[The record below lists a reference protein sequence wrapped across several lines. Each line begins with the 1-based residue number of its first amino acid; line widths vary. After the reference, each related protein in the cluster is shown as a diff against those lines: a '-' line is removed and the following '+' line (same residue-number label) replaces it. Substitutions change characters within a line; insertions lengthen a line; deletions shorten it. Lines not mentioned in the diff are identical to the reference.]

1 MTKMMNPNVMRA
13 PPLSAQVLG
22 GSPTM
27 SATVMPQNNVP
38 QQMAP
43 AVMPTQQNVI
53 SMPAQETIRSSIP
66 QTGLIGSEQAIL
78 GGHTGAVGALSSAG
92 NYATGAI
99 QNMLGSL
106 GNAQQQPLPTLP
118 NMPQVSTG
126 LITGQAQS
134 LPSPSSYG
142 PMPSF
147 SAASAPSV
155 GGVNTSQITSGLNQS
170 RGDISAAYGA
180 ADQALSGYNKGQGA
194 LDLQAALSGANGPE
208 AQAAAYA
215 QYNSSPA
222 MQYQMDQMQKATE
235 RSAAARGGLLGGNVL
250 TELQRNAS
258 GIASQDYQN
267 QFNNLGQV
275 AQTGLAAAGQIAQT
289 KQQQAATEAGLA
301 SNLAGIQGNLAQ
313 ADLSGRYN
321 LAGQQMAG
329 QNSLAATA
337 MQGEYGLRGQQLGA
351 QADLA
356 RTDLSGQYGLAGQQ
370 YGAQADLIRQQ
381 MQNQAGMQQAELGV
395 KANLTSQLADIASN
409 AGINMASLY
418 TGTGQQ
424 LAQGRTQAGQAIAQN
439 ANQAASNI
447 SNILSQSG
455 IAVSDMMA
463 KDISTVTDMIYQ
475 SGMQEKID
483 SQQLATILANISG
496 GQASTVAQGYSNI
509 GSANAAGTLGMG
521 NAAQNAI
528 GQIVANT
535 GASTKATPSAPTQG
549 GIIGSGTGS
558 QYGAYA

>member
-1 MTKMMNPNVMRA
+1 MINPAVMRA
-13 PPLSAQVLG
+13 PTQQSQILG
-22 GSPTM
+22 APQTM
-27 SATVMPQNNVP
+27 SATVMPQ
-38 QQMAP
+38 QSA
-43 AVMPTQQNVI
+43 PTQVGARPATTT
-53 SMPAQETIRSSIP
+53 SLPAQTNIAVP
-66 QTGLIGSEQAIL
+66 QTGLIGSEQALL
-78 GGHTGAVGALSSAG
+78 GGHAGAVGALSSAG
-92 NYATGAI
+92 SYATGAI
-99 QNMLGSL
+99 QNFLGTL
-106 GNAQQQPLPTLP
+106 GNSQQQPLPTLP
-118 NMPQVSTG
+118 NMPQLSTSS
-126 LITGQAQS
+126 LAGQS
-134 LPSPSSYG
+134 SSTTPSFG
-142 PMPSF
+142 PMPTF
-147 SAASAPSV
+147 SAAGAPSV
-155 GGVNTSQITSGLNQS
+155 GGVNTDQITSGLNQS
-170 RGDISAAYGA
+170 RGQINTAYGA

-275 AQTGLAAAGQIAQT
+275 AQTGLAAASQVAQN

-301 SNLAGIQGNLAQ
+301 SNLAGIQGGLAQ
-313 ADLSGRYN
+313 ADLSGRYG
-321 LAGQQMAG
+321 LAGQQMSG
-329 QNSLAATA
+329 QNALTAAA

-356 RTDLSGQYGLAGQQ
+356 RTDLSGRYGLAGQQ

-395 KANLTSQLADIASN
+395 KANLTSQLADIASS

-447 SNILSQSG
+447 SNMLAQNG
-455 IAVSDMMA
+455 VAVSDVMA
-463 KDISTVTDMIYQ
+463 KDISTITDMIYQ
-475 SGMQEKID
+475 SGMQEKVD
-483 SQQLATILANISG
+483 SQQLAAILANIAG

-509 GSANAAGTLGMG
+509 GAANAAGTLGMA
-521 NAAQNAI
+521 NAL
-528 GQIVANT
+528 
-535 GASTKATPSAPTQG
+535 QG
-549 GIIGSGTGS
+549 GTEQLIASGALG
-558 QYGAYA
+558 GAR

>member
-1 MTKMMNPNVMRA
+1 MNNTAVKIG
-13 PPLSAQVLG
+13 PPLSAQLLG
-22 GSPTM
+22 
-27 SATVMPQNNVP
+27 SAPVPIRTSVRPENQQSQQVAQQVAAP
-38 QQMAP
+38 QQAY
-43 AVMPTQQNVI
+43 TQV
-53 SMPAQETIRSSIP
+53 P

-78 GGHTGAVGALSSAG
+78 GGHAGAVGALSSAG

-99 QNMLGSL
+99 QNLLGSL
-106 GNAQQQPLPTLP
+106 GGSQQQPLPALP
-118 NMPQVSTG
+118 NMPTVSTG
-126 LITGQAQS
+126 SILGQMPAS
-134 LPSPSSYG
+134 TAPSYG

-147 SAASAPSV
+147 AAASAPSV
-155 GGVNTSQITSGLNQS
+155 GGGVDTSGIAQGLDQA
-170 RGDISAAYGA
+170 RGQINTAYGQ
-180 ADQALSGYNKGQGA
+180 ADQALAGYNKGQGA
-194 LDLQAALSGANGPE
+194 LDMQAALSGAKGPE

-321 LAGQQMAG
+321 LAGQQMSG
-329 QNSLAATA
+329 QNALAAAA

-351 QADLA
+351 QSDLA
-356 RTDLSGQYGLAGQQ
+356 RTDLSGRYGLAGQQ
-370 YGAQADLIRQQ
+370 YGAQTDLIRQQ
-381 MQNQAGMQQAELGV
+381 MQNQAGMQQAELGA
-395 KANLTSQLADIASN
+395 KTNLTAQLADIATS
-409 AGINMASLY
+409 AGINMAGLY

-439 ANQAASNI
+439 ANQAATNI
-447 SNILSQSG
+447 SNMLTG
-455 IAVSDMMA
+455 NGVAVSDMMA
-463 KDISTVTDMIYQ
+463 KDISTATDMIYQ
-475 SGMQEKID
+475 SGMQDKID
-483 SQQLATILANISG
+483 SQQLAAILANISG
-496 GQASTVAQGYSNI
+496 RQASTVAQGYGDI
-509 GSANAAGTLGMG
+509 GAANAAGTLGMS
-521 NAAQNAI
+521 NAL
-528 GQIVANT
+528 
-535 GASTKATPSAPTQG
+535 QG
-549 GIIGSGTGS
+549 GTEQLIASGVLGSKK
-558 QYGAYA
+558 

>member
-22 GSPTM
+22 GTASPTM
-27 SATVMPQNNVP
+27 SAAVMSQKNVA

-43 AVMPTQQNVI
+43 DVIPTQQNVI
-53 SMPAQETIRSSIP
+53 SMPAQETIGSSIP

-106 GNAQQQPLPTLP
+106 GNSQQQPLPTLP

-155 GGVNTSQITSGLNQS
+155 GGVDASGIAQGLDQARGQINT
-170 RGDISAAYGA
+170 AYGQ

-194 LDLQAALSGANGPE
+194 LDMQAALSGANGPE
-208 AQAAAYA
+208 AQAEAYA

-222 MQYQMDQMQKATE
+222 MQYQMDQMQKAIE
-235 RSAAARGGLLGGNVL
+235 QSAAARGGLLGGNVL

-313 ADLSGRYN
+313 AELSGRYN

-329 QNSLAATA
+329 QNALAAAA
-337 MQGEYGLRGQQLGA
+337 MNGEYGLR
-351 QADLA
+351 
-356 RTDLSGQYGLAGQQ
+356 GQQ

-447 SNILSQSG
+447 SNLLSQNG
-455 IAVSDMMA
+455 VAVSDMMA

-496 GQASTVAQGYSNI
+496 GQASTLAQGYSII

-535 GASTKATPSAPTQG
+535 GASTTAASSAPKQG

>member
-1 MTKMMNPNVMRA
+1 MTKMINPAVMRA
-13 PPLSAQVLG
+13 PLQSAQILG
-22 GSPTM
+22 AANPAANAAPAPRPQ
-27 SATVMPQNNVP
+27 SATVMPQ
-38 QQMAP
+38 QMA
-43 AVMPTQQNVI
+43 VTQA
-53 SMPAQETIRSSIP
+53 PAQQIP
-66 QTGLIGSEQAIL
+66 QTGLIGAEQALL
-78 GGHTGAVGALSSAG
+78 GGHSGAVGALSTAG

-99 QNMLGSL
+99 QNLLGSL
-106 GNAQQQPLPTLP
+106 GNSQQQPLPSLP
-118 NMPQVSTG
+118 NMPQVRPTIMPG
-126 LITGQAQS
+126 APQIPTVQAPLQA
-134 LPSPSSYG
+134 PPASYG
-142 PMPSF
+142 AMPTF
-147 SAASAPSV
+147 SAARAPSV
-155 GGVNTSQITSGLNQS
+155 GGGIDTSSIAQGLDQARGQINT
-170 RGDISAAYGA
+170 AYDA

-194 LDLQAALSGANGPE
+194 LDLQASLSGANGPE

-321 LAGQQMAG
+321 LAGQQMSG
-329 QNSLAATA
+329 QNALAAAA
-337 MQGEYGLRGQQLGA
+337 MQGEYGLRAQQLGAQADLARTDLSGRYGLAGQQYAA

-395 KANLTSQLADIASN
+395 KANLTAQLADIATS
-409 AGINMASLY
+409 AGINMAGLY

-439 ANQAASNI
+439 ANQAASSI
-447 SNILSQSG
+447 SNMLAQNG
-455 IAVSDMMA
+455 VAVSDMMA

-483 SQQLATILANISG
+483 SQQLAAILANISG

-509 GSANAAGTLGMG
+509 GAANAAGTLGM
-521 NAAQNAI
+521 N
-528 GQIVANT
+528 
-535 GASTKATPSAPTQG
+535 SALQ
-549 GIIGSGTGS
+549 SGTQQLIAS
-558 QYGAYA
+558 GALGGGK

>member
-1 MTKMMNPNVMRA
+1 MMTKMMNPNVMRA

-99 QNMLGSL
+99 QNMLGSI

-155 GGVNTSQITSGLNQS
+155 GGGVDTSGIAQGLDQA
-170 RGDISAAYGA
+170 RGQINTAYGQ

-194 LDLQAALSGANGPE
+194 LDMQAALSGANGPE

-321 LAGQQMAG
+321 LAGQQMSG
-329 QNSLAATA
+329 QNALAAAA
-337 MQGEYGLRGQQLGA
+337 MHGEYGLRGQQLGA

-447 SNILSQSG
+447 SNLLAQNG
-455 IAVSDMMA
+455 VAVSDMMA

-496 GQASTVAQGYSNI
+496 GQASTLAQGYSNI
-509 GSANAAGTLGMG
+509 GAANAAGTLGQS
-521 NAAQNAI
+521 NAL
-528 GQIVANT
+528 
-535 GASTKATPSAPTQG
+535 QG
-549 GIIGSGTGS
+549 GIEQLIASGALG
-558 QYGAYA
+558 GGK